1 MYVRRKVVNYAL
13 FEILM
18 CVLAVLVF
26 AVGWNQEIKEKY
38 IGILAIVNVAI
49 FIINLRSTGK
59 GVFSISSLFVI
70 FMYLF
75 NTGVPIA
82 RLLNWIDE
90 SGRLFLQRRV
100 YSMGTD
106 TFLEFTVFAFLLI
119 SMLQVGIFC
128 FDSKPQPYSFEEMEN
143 AKDNYNNQ
151 LHKCKQ
157 IGLICILL
165 GCVPYFYGEIAYIQN
180 ALVYGYQNVESNF
193 SLGGTGIGL
202 IGNLF
207 LLGMMMEFVY
217 LQTQPKK
224 FNYLFVAVCV
234 YQIIRMFI
242 TGDRSTGVA
251 LILVLILIRHKYVS
265 PIKGSKAVLWM
276 ILIYISLIFIKL
288 VEMTRSIHSPTAS
301 EVIGEVMQ
309 SNILAETVFE
319 YGGNIWSG
327 MMVYYCV
334 PASGSFRYGLTYLA
348 AIIGK
353 PLQILGITNEVWN
366 FADFSVFLTQGNHGA
381 LIDTLTQAMGGS
393 FSGEVYF
400 NFGWFGILLIPIF
413 GYYLAKFSHSCF
425 SKQNNPV
432 LSGYL
437 LYVATLVI
445 WWVRQYFTSVSWQ
458 ALFYGVVIFVLYSV
472 LSRRSAHRRRTSQ

>member
-1 MYVRRKVVNYAL
+1 MFVRKKVVKYTV
-13 FEILM
+13 FEILI
-18 CVLAVLVF
+18 CILAALVLT
-26 AVGWNQEIKEKY
+26 VGWDQAFKEKY
-38 IGILAIVNVAI
+38 IGILSIINVVI

-59 GVFSISSLFVI
+59 GIFSISTLFVI

-90 SGRLFLQRRV
+90 SGQAFLQRRV

-106 TFLEFTVFAFLLI
+106 IFLEFTVFAFLLI
-119 SMLQVGIFC
+119 SMLQVGVLC
-128 FDSKPQPYSFEEMEN
+128 FDSKPRFDDLEDRIRP
-143 AKDNYNNQ
+143 DYNNQ
-151 LHKCKQ
+151 LRKCRQ
-157 IGLICILL
+157 IGWICILL
-165 GCVPYFYGEIAYIQN
+165 GCIPYFYVEIAYIQN
-180 ALVYGYQNVESNF
+180 ALVYGYQNVESDF

-207 LLGMMMEFVY
+207 LLGLMMEFVY

-224 FNYLFVAVCV
+224 FNYLFAAVSI
-234 YQIIRMFI
+234 YQIIRMFM
-242 TGDRSTGVA
+242 TGDRSTGIA
-251 LILVLILIRHKYVS
+251 LILVMVLIRHKYVS
-265 PIKGSKAVLWM
+265 PIKGSKAIIWM

-288 VEMTRSIHSPTAS
+288 VEMTRSIHSPTVS
-301 EVIGEVMQ
+301 EVMGEVIQ

-334 PASGSFRYGLTYLA
+334 PSSGSFRYGLTYLA

-400 NFGWFGILLIPIF
+400 NFGWFGVLLIPIF

-458 ALFYGVVIFVLYSV
+458 ALFYGVFIFVLYSV
-472 LSRRSAHRRRTSQ
+472 LSRRSA